1 MGNRGK
7 SGVAKRGAGAAAPPA
22 MQKRSDAKNATTEK
36 ATEATSKK
44 LAGNTNADAQ
54 AKHALPVCSRERP
67 AADDASSTTS
77 DTSEHEIA
85 FVQPANV
92 TAATADIPT
101 NATAGNAAAATEPT
115 GDADAV
121 ADATPVLVQDGQQGN
136 VHPPDD
142 PVAEVTTSIP
152 VQDGQH
158 GQQAIVHSTPLPAQ
172 DGQPAIVHPTP
183 IPVQD
188 GQKLI
193 VHPAQEGTATPADGD
208 AVVDAAVQSNH
219 KYIPTKY
226 VSETLTLPADKGIP
240 FLRKDSPL
248 LPDAIYAVRSNEAYE
263 DAGAAWANERTYV
276 RPAWT
281 RAREIHIIPTHDKNP
296 IILLRGFEDK
306 AICEGAKPPSECAKH
321 RAHFHDNM
329 KMSKKKKKFR
339 AETDT
344 IKEDPL
350 YRITGPTK
358 VVESIAKN
366 ATAKNYLATNGHHVE
381 GMSVAH
387 GNLPDDFVQMIREAG
402 ALVMP
407 YSDIVTSNHA
417 ARQLTIRAKGT
428 IDANVFYDFILKLQ
442 AADKSLDIPDLAP
455 CFATFRT
462 YNCVRMTLN
471 KPVDPNMLRII
482 RVKLPPNCVA
492 LTDVPLD
499 VWAPSAGGD
508 AERKTSKVPRSKENQ
523 PRLET
528 PEGKQLVRLS
538 ADFQPHPEE
547 FAIVAETIGASLVR
561 VENNRYTVRPRACM
575 VTFPQEADISEL
587 LEGPFVVEIGDRPV
601 KGSWKCYLQ
610 GQAWL

>member
-7 SGVAKRGAGAAAPPA
+7 SDVAKRGAGAAAQPA
-22 MQKRSDAKNATTEK
+22 MQKRSDAKNATAEK

-44 LAGNTNADAQ
+44 LAGNANADAPV
-54 AKHALPVCSRERP
+54 KHALPVCARERP
-67 AADDASSTTS
+67 AADDATSTTS

-92 TAATADIPT
+92 NVTADTDIPPD
-101 NATAGNAAAATEPT
+101 ATTGDAAAADAEPT

-121 ADATPVLVQDGQQGN
+121 ADATRVQDGKQGNAHPIATGDADAVPDATLVQDGQQGN
-136 VHPPDD
+136 AH
-142 PVAEVTTSIP
+142 PVAEVTAPPP
-152 VQDGQH
+152 VQDGQ
-158 GQQAIVHSTPLPAQ
+158 Q
-172 DGQPAIVHPTP
+172 
-183 IPVQD
+183 
-188 GQKLI
+188 LI
-193 VHPAQEGTATPADGD
+193 VHPVGDGTATVTPADGD
-208 AVVDAAVQSNH
+208 AVVDAIDPKSNAH
-219 KYIPTKY
+219 QYLPTKY
-226 VSETLTLPADKGIP
+226 VTDSFNLPADKGIP

-248 LPDAIYAVRSNEAYE
+248 LPDAIYAVRSNEAFE

-296 IILLRGFEDK
+296 IILLRGFEEK
-306 AICEGAKPPSECAKH
+306 AIQEGAKPPSECAKH
-321 RAHFHDNM
+321 RTHFHDNV
-329 KMSKKKKKFR
+329 KLSQKKKKFR
-339 AETDT
+339 KEDDT

-358 VVESIAKN
+358 VIESIAKN
-366 ATAKNYLATNGHHVE
+366 ATAKNYWSTNGHHVE

-387 GNLPDDFVQMIREAG
+387 GNLPDDFVQKIREAG

-407 YSDIVTSNHA
+407 YSDIVTSKHA
-417 ARQLTIRAKGT
+417 DRQLTIRAKGA
-428 IDANVFYDFILKLQ
+428 IDPSVFYNFILKLQ
-442 AADKSLDIPDLAP
+442 AADKSLDVPELAP

-508 AERKTSKVPRSKENQ
+508 AERKTSKAPPQNQ

-528 PEGKQLVRLS
+528 PEGKKMVRLA
-538 ADFQPHPEE
+538 ADFEPHPEE
-547 FAIVAETIGASLVR
+547 FAIVAEIIGASLVR
-561 VENNRYTVRPRACM
+561 IENNRYTVRSRACM
-575 VTFPQEADISEL
+575 GTFPQEADISEL
-587 LEGPFVVEIGDRPV
+587 LEGPFVVEIGNRPV
-601 KGSWKCYLQ
+601 KGTWKCYLQ
-610 GQAWL
+610 GQAWV